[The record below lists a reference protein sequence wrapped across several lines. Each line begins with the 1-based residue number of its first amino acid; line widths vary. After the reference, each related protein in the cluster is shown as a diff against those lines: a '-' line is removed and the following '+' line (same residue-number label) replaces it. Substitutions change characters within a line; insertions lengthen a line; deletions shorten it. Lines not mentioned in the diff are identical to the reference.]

1 MEKIKPEYGKDYKV
15 REALTKME
23 MDAMLKQLDRS
34 IDNMVETKKTKEK
47 FKDEIHGYFVED
59 KKEGK
64 RK

>member
-1 MEKIKPEYGKDYKV
+1 
-15 REALTKME
+15 

-59 KKEGK
+59 KNEGK